1 MNSLIVLFL
10 LSLFSLSTSIN
21 GLSINFDIVHRDSPL
36 SPFYNSSSSLS
47 ELARNARLRSLR
59 RYNRRHLLQT
69 DMVTPIHVDEAAGEY
84 LMRIYVGSPP
94 VESWAIADTGSDL
107 IWVQCLPCNTCYPQD
122 ASIFNPLKSS
132 TYQVVSCNSE
142 PCSFLPKN
150 HSTCGISSQCVYGY
164 AYADNSTTSGDLG
177 KDMFSFGGNGNGSLL
192 VFGCGHNNTGT
203 FSRKG
208 SGLVGLGAGPLS
220 LVSQLGP
227 DIDHKFS
234 YCLVPYFSNYTGKLK
249 MGQEANISASS
260 NGVVSTPYTLGG
272 VRHNHYMLTLEGVS
286 IGNNTV
292 ETSGVNKRE
301 GNAVIDSGTTFFYM
315 ETSFYNKIEALI
327 KNSIGVQE
335 VKNVSNEYN
344 LCYSNNDTETIMNNF
359 PDFVVHYKGGADVH
373 LKPEYNIFLPQDD
386 FICLTIFPVDHDSL
400 AVGIDFDIGNIAQ
413 INFQVEYDL
422 GAKQI
427 SFAPANCSNY

>member
-1 MNSLIVLFL
+1 MNALIVLFL
-10 LSLFSLSTSIN
+10 LSLFSLSTLIN
-21 GLSINFDIVHRDSPL
+21 GLSLNFDIVHRDSPL
-36 SPFYNSSSSLS
+36 SPFHNSSISLS
-47 ELARNARLRSLR
+47 ELARNARLRSLSR
-59 RYNRRHLLQT
+59 SNRRQLLQT
-69 DMVTPIHVDEAAGEY
+69 DMLPPIIVQGEGEY

-107 IWVQCLPCNTCYPQD
+107 IWVQCLPCNKCYPQD

-132 TYQVVSCNSE
+132 TYQVVSCNSQ
-142 PCSFLPKN
+142 PCSFFPKN
-150 HSTCGISSQCVYGY
+150 YSACGISSQCIYVYG
-164 AYADNSTTSGDLG
+164 YADNSTTFGDLG
-177 KDMFSFGGNGNGSLL
+177 KDMFNFGGNGNGSLL

-220 LVSQLGP
+220 LVSQLGSQ
-227 DIDHKFS
+227 IDHKFS

-249 MGQEANISASS
+249 MGQEADISASS

-272 VRHNHYMLTLEGVS
+272 GQNTNYMLTLEGVS

-301 GNAVIDSGTTFFYM
+301 GNALIDSGATFFLM
-315 ETSFYNKIEALI
+315 ETSFYNKTEALI

-335 VKNVSNEYN
+335 VKNVSNGFN
-344 LCYSNNDTETIMNNF
+344 LCYSNNDTKTIMNNF

-373 LKPEYNIFLPQDD
+373 LKPEHNIFFPQDD
-386 FICLTIFPVDHDSL
+386 LICLAIFPVDHDSSGL
-400 AVGIDFDIGNIAQ
+400 GFDFDIGNIPQ